1 MQEKLANTPITEFEA
16 FSAEIQG
23 KEHRLLYDKAS
34 DLVVILNYAPGRSLI
49 YKGHKLNELVKL
61 SDEELAN
68 HPEAK
73 MCMAENSEL
82 ETSTPAELF
91 ESIL

>member
-1 MQEKLANTPITEFEA
+1 M
-16 FSAEIQG
+16 
-23 KEHRLLYDKAS
+23 LYDKQS

-49 YKGHKLNELVKL
+49 YKGHKFNELSQL
-61 SDEELAN
+61 SDEDIAN

-73 MCMAENSEL
+73 MCIAANNEL
-82 ETSTPAELF
+82 ESSTPAELF